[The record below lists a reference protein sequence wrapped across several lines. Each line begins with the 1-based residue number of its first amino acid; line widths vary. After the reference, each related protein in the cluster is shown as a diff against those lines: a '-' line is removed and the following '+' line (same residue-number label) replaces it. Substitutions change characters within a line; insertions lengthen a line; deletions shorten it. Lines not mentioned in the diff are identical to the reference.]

1 MLTELRLN
9 KDIKMK
15 YFNTLPKIL
24 TSNYNGGTVI
34 LTNLLARA
42 NIIPEALKSP
52 LLYYTYDIQEG
63 DTPEIVAH
71 KYYDDMYRYWIVLF
85 ANQIIDPQWDW
96 PLNGSNFNKY
106 IDDKYTEFDPYSE
119 VHHYEKIIEQTDVS
133 TLTTTKNTVII
144 SSDAY
149 DNIVTNTV
157 TYNLPTGTVSV
168 TTSRRAV
175 DYYTYELELN
185 ESKRNIKL
193 LNKNYV
199 NEFETELKTLMR

>member
-1 MLTELRLN
+1 
-9 KDIKMK
+9 MK

-24 TSNYNGGTVI
+24 SSNYNGGAIV
-34 LTNLLARA
+34 LTNLLIRA
-42 NIIPEALKSP
+42 NIIPEVLKSP

-71 KYYDDMYRYWIVLF
+71 KYYGDSYRYWIVLF
-85 ANQIIDPQWDW
+85 ANQTLDPQWDW
-96 PLNGSNFNKY
+96 PLSGSNFNKY
-106 IDDKYTEFDPYSE
+106 IVDKYTEFNPYSE

-133 TLTTTKNTVII
+133 TLITTKNTVII

-157 TYNLPTGTVSV
+157 TYNLPTGKVSV
-168 TTSRRAV
+168 TTTGRAV
-175 DYYTYELELN
+175 NYYTYELELN

-193 LNKNYV
+193 LNQIYV
-199 NEFETELKTLMR
+199 NEFESEFKRLMV

>member
-1 MLTELRLN
+1 
-9 KDIKMK
+9 MK